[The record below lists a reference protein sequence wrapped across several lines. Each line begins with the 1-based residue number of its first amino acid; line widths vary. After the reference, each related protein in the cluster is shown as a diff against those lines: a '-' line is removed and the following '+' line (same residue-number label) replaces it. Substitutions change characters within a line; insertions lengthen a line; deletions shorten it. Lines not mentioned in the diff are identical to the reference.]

1 MITEAATVAAVRE
14 VAESMRPRDREE
26 FRAVSPFETHAQLVE
41 AIVEKY
47 APHLDAYV
55 FRTDDGTPV
64 GVAGMIRHRP
74 NVITLLFFAT
84 EQFSEI
90 GSDLTRFVRKVLF
103 PKYKE
108 LGVHR
113 IECASI
119 EGYAETH
126 RWLEVLGLQ
135 QEAVM
140 PGYGRGGETYIQFSW
155 VKETGN
161 ARRL

>member
-1 MITEAATVAAVRE
+1 MMTEAATVAAVRE
-14 VAESMRPRDREE
+14 VAENMRPRDREE
-26 FRAVSPFETHAQLVE
+26 FMAVSPFETHGQLVD
-41 AIVEKY
+41 AVVERY
-47 APHLDAYV
+47 ALHQDAYV
-55 FRTDDGTPV
+55 FRTDDGRPV

-84 EQFSEI
+84 EQLAEI

-103 PKYKE
+103 PKYRE

-140 PGYGRGGETYIQFSW
+140 PGYGRGGETYIQFAW
-155 VKETGN
+155 VKQ
-161 ARRL
+161 

>member
-1 MITEAATVAAVRE
+1 MITEAATVTAVRE
-14 VAESMRPRDREE
+14 IAENMRLRDWAE
-26 FRAVSPFETHAQLVE
+26 FMAVSPFETHGQLVD
-41 AIVEKY
+41 AVVERY
-47 APHLDAYV
+47 ALHQDAYV
-55 FRTDDGTPV
+55 FRADDGTPV

-84 EQFSEI
+84 EQFAEI

-155 VKETGN
+155 VAD
-161 ARRL
+161 ARPAG